1 MYRLASCD
9 FCYYRYALVLT
20 RLYLGHALSVTVY
33 ITWVLVTLL
42 FFYPQILACHALSL
56 SVSCDSAFTS
66 RSLSCICIL
75 VTLSFLRD
83 FTLVTLYM
91 SRSLSLI
98 SRHCAGPLHTRFY
111 LCHGPYNVTVV
122 HYCVVVSTRCHFP
135 HVTWPVFLYVTVRFA
150 LVLCSVT
157 LLLKR
162 DVTTL

>member
-1 MYRLASCD
+1 MICL
-9 FCYYRYALVLT
+9 FGYYRCVTL
-20 RLYLGHALSVTVY
+20 RHALCTASHHVTFAIIVTLSFLRDF
-33 ITWVLVTLL
+33 ILVTLYL
-42 FFYPQILACHALSL
+42 SRSISRDFSSPYCSSTHKSYLVTLRCCLCHVTFLM
-56 SVSCDSAFTS
+56 S

-122 HYCVVVSTRCHFP
+122 HHCVLVSTRCHLP
-135 HVTWPVFLYVTVRFA
+135 HVT
-150 LVLCSVT
+150 
-157 LLLKR
+157 
-162 DVTTL
+162 